1 MNTEQLKRIVFD
13 LISATI
19 AWILFFCYRK
29 KIIENAEL
37 EISETLI
44 YGTVAVSIFWLI
56 IYVLSDNYKDVR
68 RVSRLNELY
77 TTIFQSVFGCLIIFF
92 FLIIDDIEN
101 YTNYKFYYESI
112 FVLTLSHFFITFLF
126 RYMITNSM
134 VNQIHSKKVTFNTIL
149 IGNPKSIVKIFNL
162 IETMPRSAGNK
173 IIGYINDTQ
182 NEDIPSIE
190 LKNLGSINNLVKILK
205 DNDIEEAILSFD
217 KKDDIDISTMI
228 YELIYNNIRTK
239 VTPDMVDVLS
249 GKVKM
254 QSFFDL
260 SLIEIRQIK
269 MSTFESCIKRIIDIT
284 CSTLALIV
292 LSPLLMIISL
302 SVKIS
307 SYGPIFYYQHRIGYN
322 KKSFKIIKFRS
333 MHINAEQG
341 TPLLS
346 SENDNRI
353 TKLGKV
359 MRKYR
364 IDELP
369 QFYNVLIGEM
379 SLIGPRPEREFFA
392 KQILLRAPHYK
403 LIYKVKPGITSWG
416 MVKFGYAENIDE
428 MIARLKYDIIYL
440 ENLSLLNDFKVL
452 VLTIFIVLQG
462 RGK

>member
-29 KIIENAEL
+29 KIIEKAEL

-44 YGTVAVSIFWLI
+44 YGTVAVSLFWLI
-56 IYVLSDNYKDVR
+56 IYILSDNYKDVR

-92 FLIIDDIEN
+92 FLIIDDIEH
-101 YTNYKFYYESI
+101 YRNYKFYYESI
-112 FVLTLSHFFITFLF
+112 LVLTLSHFFITFLF

-134 VNQIHSKKVTFNTIL
+134 VNQIHNKKVTFNTIL
-149 IGNPKSIVKIFNL
+149 IGNPKSIIKIFNL
-162 IETMPRSAGNK
+162 IDAMPRSAGNK
-173 IIGYINDTQ
+173 IIGYINDTK
-182 NEDIPSIE
+182 NEDIPSIK
-190 LKNLGSINNLVKILK
+190 LKNLGNINNLVKILK
-205 DNDIEEAILSFD
+205 DNAVEEAILSFD
-217 KKDDIDISTMI
+217 KKDDIDISKII

-239 VTPDMVDVLS
+239 VTPKMVDVLS

-254 QSFFDL
+254 QSFSDL

-284 CSTLALIV
+284 CSILALIL
-292 LSPLLMIISL
+292 LSPILIIVSL

-307 SYGPIFYYQHRIGYN
+307 SHGPIFYYQQRIGYN
-322 KKSFKIIKFRS
+322 KKSFNIIKFRS
-333 MHINAEQG
+333 MHIHAEQG

-353 TKLGKV
+353 TNLGKV